1 MKKKIRLLLS
11 VLPLVITIIVLF
23 FLPDNIPSHYDIYGN
38 VDGRGSK
45 YLLLIM
51 PVFIY
56 LTHLGTNIV
65 ISKMKKGITED
76 DSDKKTQHIK
86 NNISLINNTSIL
98 LILILD
104 FMCFYFI
111 ILAWNNSSVLSI
123 GNIDFY
129 TLMTFL
135 ISILTIALAKI
146 TMKSKPNAVIG
157 LRTSWS
163 MYNENTWEVSN
174 YYTGIILIIA
184 GFLSILSA
192 IVLRGLTSQIL
203 MVVFLVLAAII
214 SCVISYRVYREAKSK
229 E

>member
-1 MKKKIRLLLS
+1 
-11 VLPLVITIIVLF
+11 
-23 FLPDNIPSHYDIYGN
+23 
-38 VDGRGSK
+38 
-45 YLLLIM
+45 
-51 PVFIY
+51 
-56 LTHLGTNIV
+56 
-65 ISKMKKGITED
+65 
-76 DSDKKTQHIK
+76 
-86 NNISLINNTSIL
+86 
-98 LILILD
+98 
-104 FMCFYFI
+104 MCFYFI

-129 TLMTFL
+129 TLMTIL

-192 IVLRGLTSQIL
+192 IVLGGLTSQIL